1 LSRLTD
7 GAGADDVICAV
18 GIATVQYRGS
28 FTIRP
33 HNGGTLATVVL
44 DDSELRQDAYTA
56 MA

>member
-1 LSRLTD
+1 MGLR
-7 GAGADDVICAV
+7 VVV